1 MIQLMKLTE
10 LKVYRPNSF
19 QLTML
24 KANRACKLQLTKL
37 TELIELT
44 QLIELMKLTELIVY
58 SM

>member
-1 MIQLMKLTE
+1 MKLTE